1 MDDGTVD
8 LRVRPNFRREGSI
21 MDSVDCRHSHCP
33 GLLVLD
39 ILWWLEIL
47 SLATEMDSLKGF
59 TGDCNRLADR
69 YHPRG
74 G

>member
-21 MDSVDCRHSHCP
+21 MDSVDCRHSHCL

-39 ILWWLEIL
+39 ILWRLEII
-47 SLATEMDSLKGF
+47 SLATEVEPLSARLLDELLVDSL
-59 TGDCNRLADR
+59 
-69 YHPRG
+69 
-74 G
+74 